1 MEQENQL
8 ERKIKKS
15 DWKEWIPIAGL
26 YFVPRN
32 FINGRSSLEENL
44 EVNVN
49 ALYHAAISVAPILYT
64 ISEIMEKY
72 L

>member
-1 MEQENQL
+1 MKQENKL
-8 ERKIKKS
+8 ERKSKEF
-15 DWKEWIPIAGL
+15 DLKEWIPIAGL

-49 ALYHAAISVAPILYT
+49 AVYHAAVSVAPIFYM
-64 ISEIMEKY
+64 INEY
-72 L
+72 LLA